1 MDWIQGI
8 QKAIDYI
15 EENITEKIEY
25 EEVAKRA
32 YSSSFH
38 FQRVFGI
45 MCGFTLGEY
54 IRRRRLTLAGNELL
68 RKNMKVIDVAFKYG
82 YETPESFSRA
92 FYKFHGIMPSQVKN
106 GYSLKSFS
114 RLSVRLDLI
123 GGIEMNY
130 KIEEKPEIIL
140 VGYKKRFTGVPYGE
154 ERVKQE
160 EEFITTTRA
169 KQWLLIGASCDYSTD
184 YMVITNI
191 DDDGYDFFV
200 AYELDEWT
208 RKELFNPNVTGVDF
222 MNKMG
227 FETLIIP
234 KQTYAV
240 FETEKKKR
248 PIADYTDIRKRI
260 VTEWLPTSDYVFA
273 NAPEVVAM
281 HWRPKG
287 EWAKERYIEMCLPIE
302 KKE

>member
-15 EENITEKIEY
+15 EENITEKIDY

-260 VTEWLPTSDYVFA
+260 VTEWLPTSGYVFA

>member
-15 EENITEKIEY
+15 EENITEKIDY